1 MFFIVH
7 SHSPAVTFRLLFGI
21 KVHKNYSRVLA
32 KAVKNTK
39 TSNLHSVQVTDV
51 YFFCMREQINML
63 LIGSCL
69 LVTLQIHPVWQC
81 FEW

>member
-1 MFFIVH
+1 M
-7 SHSPAVTFRLLFGI
+7 TFRLLFGI

-51 YFFCMREQINML
+51 YFFLHERTNQYAID
-63 LIGSCL
+63 
-69 LVTLQIHPVWQC
+69 W
-81 FEW
+81 